1 MKVNYTLQQSVKYQ
15 ILTEAQCAEI
25 AGAAYRI
32 LARTGCIVQNQK
44 ALTLLKEAGC
54 VVDGEHVWI
63 PETLTRWAVETAP
76 KSITLYDREGNFA
89 FRLDPNS
96 FHFGPVTNTC
106 DILDLRTGERRSS
119 TKKDLEECA
128 ILLDALDNISW
139 NSDICTLNDVD
150 QTYADVEEVCT
161 LLQNTRKP
169 FWYFASSMEN
179 LEAQYEMFKAVAG
192 GAETLRIRPFTI
204 NLVCPLDALRHSD
217 HGVSQLIYCA
227 ERGLPVVYIPG
238 TEFGL
243 TSPATM
249 AGTLAAGIADL
260 LPAVVISQLVNK
272 GAPIIAACFRNNV
285 DFRTMKLNHSRPEM
299 ITANCATAEV
309 WRYMGLPF
317 CCNMANTGN
326 GDFGPLSA
334 FEKTIQYYS
343 VMLSGI
349 NMCYGLGCYEE
360 GMLLRPSDLI
370 FANEVIGYLETL
382 VKGFPVDQDTLAE
395 DLIDEVGPG
404 GTYLMEEHTMEHLYS
419 FWTPDKLAPRKLG
432 EGVSLEQDLAE
443 AALAIIEKGPRH
455 PLSPGKQQAI
465 DALMEKVRAR
475 SKK

>member
-1 MKVNYTLQQSVKYQ
+1 MTKTISKTKRTLALVAIFFSTLAVMADLAITPVIGMIYGYYPDHTSAVNYIVSGPMLVLVAASLITPL
-15 ILTEAQCAEI
+15 LTRRFNKKTVFI
-25 AGAAYRI
+25 AAAVIFSIGAIFGAAADDPLYICFTRTLVGIGEGVINAVGIAYIADLYENPQDRNKITGFYNAAQSLMGMI
-32 LARTGCIVQNQK
+32 L
-44 ALTLLKEAGC
+44 
-54 VVDGEHVWI
+54 
-63 PETLTRWAVETAP
+63 
-76 KSITLYDREGNFA
+76 SY
-89 FRLDPNS
+89 
-96 FHFGPVTNTC
+96 
-106 DILDLRTGERRSS
+106 
-119 TKKDLEECA
+119 
-128 ILLDALDNISW
+128 
-139 NSDICTLNDVD
+139 
-150 QTYADVEEVCT
+150 
-161 LLQNTRKP
+161 
-169 FWYFASSMEN
+169 
-179 LEAQYEMFKAVAG
+179 
-192 GAETLRIRPFTI
+192 
-204 NLVCPLDALRHSD
+204 
-217 HGVSQLIYCA
+217 
-227 ERGLPVVYIPG
+227 
-238 TEFGL
+238 
-243 TSPATM
+243 
-249 AGTLAAGIADL
+249 AAGIADL

-299 ITANCATAEV
+299 ITTNCATAEV

-334 FEKTIQYYS
+334 FEKAIQYYS

>member
-1 MKVNYTLQQSVKYQ
+1 MTKTISKTKRTLALVAIFFSTLAVMADLAITPVIGMIYGYYPDHTSAVNYIVSGPMLVLVAASLITPL
-15 ILTEAQCAEI
+15 LTRRFNKKTVFI
-25 AGAAYRI
+25 AAAVIFSIGAIFGAAADDPLYICFTRTLVGIGEGVINAVGIAYIADLYENAQDRNKITGFYNAAQSLMGMI
-32 LARTGCIVQNQK
+32 L
-44 ALTLLKEAGC
+44 
-54 VVDGEHVWI
+54 
-63 PETLTRWAVETAP
+63 
-76 KSITLYDREGNFA
+76 SY
-89 FRLDPNS
+89 
-96 FHFGPVTNTC
+96 
-106 DILDLRTGERRSS
+106 
-119 TKKDLEECA
+119 
-128 ILLDALDNISW
+128 
-139 NSDICTLNDVD
+139 
-150 QTYADVEEVCT
+150 
-161 LLQNTRKP
+161 
-169 FWYFASSMEN
+169 
-179 LEAQYEMFKAVAG
+179 
-192 GAETLRIRPFTI
+192 
-204 NLVCPLDALRHSD
+204 
-217 HGVSQLIYCA
+217 
-227 ERGLPVVYIPG
+227 
-238 TEFGL
+238 
-243 TSPATM
+243 
-249 AGTLAAGIADL
+249 AAGIADL

-334 FEKTIQYYS
+334 FEKAIQYYS